1 MRHTRG
7 KHIISTAGISLCLLL
22 LAACQALPGSSA
34 ATASSVTLWG
44 QVPKQCNCHLEPLA
58 RVGNDLQGSQLPVH
72 FSLQQANTEGFQTF
86 SVSFDPRQVSEAQI
100 KQILQNDGANI
111 IPAPSSS

>member
-7 KHIISTAGISLCLLL
+7 KHMIWAAGVSLSLLL
-22 LAACQALPGSSA
+22 LAACQVLPGSSA
-34 ATASSVTLWG
+34 TTVSSVTVWG

-58 RVGNDLQGSQLPVH
+58 RVGNDLQGSQLAVD
-72 FSLQQANTEGFQTF
+72 FRLQQANTEGFQTF

-100 KQILQNDGANI
+100 KQMLQNDGANI
-111 IPAPSSS
+111 IPAPSS